1 VDAKTFNLLYK
12 ALVRPRIE
20 YANSVWHSYKKKDI
34 ETCEVVFG
42 PAYMGHRIHVVRA
55 VTQRAAA
62 EYSWASW
69 PERERERTKKIG
81 VAFSS
86 EFFLKPG

>member
-1 VDAKTFNLLYK
+1 
-12 ALVRPRIE
+12 
-20 YANSVWHSYKKKDI
+20 
-34 ETCEVVFG
+34 
-42 PAYMGHRIHVVRA
+42 MGHRMHVVRA

-69 PERERERTKKIG
+69 PERDRTKKIG

-86 EFFLKPG
+86 VFLETGVEAGLKVRRVATGRRPGAL